1 MPLSTIGRALA
12 ELADSW
18 TLLILQRSFLG
29 VRRFAGWRDELGIS
43 ESVLSG
49 RLRNMTAAGLFEVR
63 PYRDGGRSRQE
74 YWLTPRGLDLWTLLV
89 AIWSWE
95 REWVPREVPLP
106 DLWHD
111 GQHPCDVVLVCG
123 TCGVAVTARD
133 TAIEQLLPSF
143 AGSLPRV
150 HPRRSRGAL
159 PADPLSTF
167 PGASEV
173 IGDRWGTVLVA
184 GAFMGARSFAEF
196 SREMAVSPDV
206 LSDRLRRFVALG
218 VLTAEAGGYGLTDKG
233 RATFPIMALVMAWAE
248 RWLGPEGHPSALR
261 ITHRAC
267 GAVLDPRLAC
277 VACGELLER
286 TTVRFVPVGGPP
298 SAGG

>member
-18 TLLILQRSFLG
+18 TLLILQRAFLG

-43 ESVLSG
+43 ESVLAG
-49 RLRNMTAAGLFEVR
+49 RLRDMTAAGLLEVR
-63 PYRDGGRSRQE
+63 PYRDGGRTRSE

-89 AIWSWE
+89 VIWSWE
-95 REWVPREVPLP
+95 RAWVPREVPLP
-106 DLWHD
+106 DLWHGD
-111 GQHPCDVVLVCG
+111 HTSDVRLVCA
-123 TCGVAVTARD
+123 TCGAEVTARD
-133 TAIEQLLPSF
+133 TTTEQLLPSF
-143 AGSLPRV
+143 AGTLPRV

-184 GAFMGARSFAEF
+184 GALLGVRSFAEF
-196 SREMAVSPDV
+196 SRELAVSPDV
-206 LSDRLRRFVALG
+206 LSDRLRRFVTLG
-218 VLTAEAGGYGLTDKG
+218 VLDAEPGGYRLTDKG
-233 RATFPIMALVMAWAE
+233 RATFPIMALVVAWAE

-261 ITHRAC
+261 IVHRAC
-267 GAVLDPRLAC
+267 GAQLDPRLAC
-277 VACGELLER
+277 VPCGALLER
-286 TTVRFVPVGGPP
+286 TAVRFAPVGSRLAGP
-298 SAGG
+298 S